1 MIIFLYF
8 RQSSSKNMEFDFQDE
23 VAESS
28 TSTKFGTPGRTPKTL
43 SAKKKTTFNQVL
55 DKMKKSHATPK

>member
-1 MIIFLYF
+1 
-8 RQSSSKNMEFDFQDE
+8 MEFDFQDE

-55 DKMKKSHATPK
+55 DKMKKSHLTPK